1 MKKRFFK
8 LLFVMGLM
16 FGFTFTLASC
26 NKNETTPD
34 SGKVEPTPDPTPTPE
49 PVSKTLTELP
59 EGFYASLA
67 PASNSIVINFNN
79 FKATGKNDVEYEIDN
94 DSYIRIGYVNDTLKA
109 NGIFKA
115 SFVAGKEINSFYLS
129 FSLDDAFKAKIVGE
143 VEPNLDYVAKT
154 KEETAEGSRG
164 VNYIYEEIEL
174 SKEKIIEF
182 INAQLENAD
191 IDFDLNNVD
200 SLDDITSVFGVSDE
214 LVESEMELV
223 NTMFDSLMGLFF
235 NETFAENRVTLE
247 FTLDSL
253 TLINLALSNAT
264 IETLAD
270 AVLGEGFF
278 DKILSYLED
287 YSMVDQTKVLAP
299 MEGMQYF
306 TYNAETKQYEMCESL
321 TSWAPN
327 TVYYVDN
334 KDLGSYTL
342 ADLIKTS
349 DTDETGFVT
358 VDSIDNGIN
367 KLFELIG
374 KVMPMIQGAMG
385 QGQSEADVD
394 NDATSMPTSS
404 LGYMFDQTFIVQML
418 AMFFGITERYYLVE
432 PVTGLTEWE
441 GYVEGM
447 FGLGTSYYTLNYKEA
462 TDLSE
467 FSPYILYFIKNDNN
481 EYVLIDTKDQTPSGN
496 QTYYTVDIKEVE
508 YKKIKT
514 PDATKTYY
522 VAHEEKKFDEE
533 DILVEWA
540 SDKEYYTKKYNEV
553 NVTTWNPDTEYF
565 YFDKMSEDYYN
576 VLPDEIPTPV
586 PGEKYYVKEYVKVD
600 TTVVTT
606 PQAGTKYYIK
616 YEDQYGPAIT
626 EFEENE
632 DYYVKDADGNYVL
645 TADEKPVANV
655 QYYTQKTE
663 TIYTACEN
671 LVKFD
676 ETVTYYVKTNSD
688 DEFEMYEIFDI
699 YEATTPDATK
709 TYYKTISSIGKF
721 LAIEPMQKLSVND
734 ILTKL
739 YPMVSPIVTKV
750 LKIEMPKLDS
760 EEGFKL
766 DQFLAPVVEI
776 IKEIKDT
783 KIYTFAAKGID
794 SINPLYEEVQ
804 VTAWDPDTDYYT
816 KENNTY
822 SIVDKNEVST
832 PNPDVTY
839 YTRYSRTVDDV
850 KNMIDGLIA
859 EFDENIT
866 LKVITDNEAK
876 IQKIEFELGFD
887 KISGGFTV
895 DFTQE
900 YKDDVKETLAYAKL
914 YEHTCFENSTEAME
928 DLLNENVF
936 DGYVDYDGA
945 SYSLIKQNGEYIGF
959 NRTLNNQT
967 NSYFFGVSNETLN
980 GYSSESDYFCDKY
993 IRICVMCYD
1002 KANNGF
1008 KDFYFVYNV
1017 ETQKFEYAAN
1027 MYKIEITYFDYE
1039 QNEWL
1044 SIYKEVDTTKTPD
1057 PKAEYYT
1064 YEDGEYKECGT
1075 LTAFE
1080 PNVKYYIDYT
1090 DVAEGDEEHP
1100 LKRKYENK
1108 FTGDVSYDVVF
1119 FPATQT
1125 N

>member
-154 KEETAEGSRG
+154 EEETVTGSRG

-191 IDFDLNNVD
+191 IDLDLNNVD

-385 QGQSEADVD
+385 QGQSETDD
-394 NDATSMPTSS
+394 DATSMPTSG
-404 LGYMFDQTFIVQML
+404 LGNMFDQTFIVKML
-418 AMFFGITERYYLVE
+418 SMLFGITEPYYLVE

-441 GYVEGM
+441 GHIEGM
-447 FGLGTSYYTLNYKEA
+447 FGFGTSYYTLNYEEA

-467 FSPYILYFIKNDNN
+467 FSPYTLYFIKNDND
-481 EYVLIDTKDQTPSGN
+481 EYVLIDTKDQTPGN
-496 QTYYTVDIKEVE
+496 QTYYTVDIEDVE

-522 VAHEEKKFDEE
+522 VAGEERKFEE
-533 DILVEWA
+533 EYILVEWD
-540 SDKEYYTKKYNEV
+540 SNRDYYTEKYNEV
-553 NVTTWNPDTEYF
+553 NVTEWDPNTKYF
-565 YFDKMSEDYYN
+565 YLDRIFGRYCD
-576 VLPDEIPTPV
+576 VLQDETPTPDPDET
-586 PGEKYYVKEYVKVD
+586 YYTREYVKVD
-600 TTVVTT
+600 KTAVTS
-606 PQAGTKYYIK
+606 PQEGVQYFVYIDDPEF
-616 YEDQYGPAIT
+616 YTGYANVQT
-626 EFEENE
+626 EFEKDVE
-632 DYYVKDADGNYVL
+632 YYVKDASGKYVL

-655 QYYTQKTE
+655 QYYTQKTV

-676 ETVTYYVKTNSD
+676 ETVRYYLDAEGSELV
-688 DEFEMYEIFDI
+688 DI

-709 TYYKTISSIGKF
+709 TYYKTISTIGKF

-734 ILTKL
+734 IITKL
-739 YPMVSPIVTKV
+739 YPIVSPMVTSV
-750 LKIEMPKLDS
+750 LKIEMPKLDA
-760 EEGFKL
+760 EGFKL

-794 SINPLYEEVQ
+794 SINPLYDEAHVK
-804 VTAWDPDTDYYT
+804 AWDPDTDYYT
-816 KENNTY
+816 KENNSY
-822 SIVDKNEVST
+822 SIVDKNEVTT
-832 PNPDVTY
+832 PVANVTY

-850 KNMIDGLIA
+850 KNMIDELIA
-859 EFDENIT
+859 SFDENIT

-876 IQKIEFELGFD
+876 IQKVEFELGFD

-914 YEHTCFENSTEAME
+914 YEHTYFENSTEAME
-928 DLLNENVF
+928 NLLNENAF
-936 DGYVDYDGA
+936 KDYVDYEGA
-945 SYSLIKQNGEYIGF
+945 SFSLIKQNGEYIGF
-959 NRTLNNQT
+959 NRTLNGQT
-967 NSYFFGVSNETLN
+967 NSYFFGVNNEALN

-993 IRICVMCYD
+993 IEISVMCYD
-1002 KANNGF
+1002 KANN
-1008 KDFYFVYNV
+1008 DFEKFIFVYNV

-1027 MYKIEITYFDYE
+1027 MRKIEITYFDYE

-1064 YEDGEYKECGT
+1064 YEDGEYKVCGT

-1080 PNVKYYIDYT
+1080 SNVKYYIDYT

-1100 LKRKYENK
+1100 LKIKFENK
-1108 FTGDVSYDVVF
+1108 FTGDASYNVTF